1 MTKFRVP
8 VIIEFYG
15 EVVVDAETEESA
27 EDIATAKME
36 GTITAYATSDSIID
50 YSINQF
56 GYATRDYN
64 SEIVKENKNESD

>member
-27 EDIATAKME
+27 EDLATANME

-56 GYATRDYN
+56 GSATRDYGF
-64 SEIVKENKNESD
+64 EIVKENEND